1 MPPRPN
7 NPAADPRFRVDL
19 STMAHK
25 RGAPVLIEVLRSKA
39 AVPGPGGARPSP
51 GPAQITSA
59 TAEAIRAGV
68 PTLPNAVPNPS
79 APGAGTPNN
88 RSFASAPPPPSD
100 SSPLA
105 GSSGSV
111 VIFKRRVPVDP
122 RLAMYLIGVAV
133 VVIAVVWFVAFR
145 AGENTADRKWEDRIP
160 AGPDSAQNT
169 PLIPDPLNQG
179 NPPSGPN
186 GASGNNSPGPS
197 PFPPTPPSPKPNDT
211 AKPATPDANPQLVPG
226 LNHLI
231 VGTFR
236 RLSDAQ
242 TSAEYLASN
251 GLPVIITAPKGDEP
265 TTKTT
270 EFWVWIAQGFERPN
284 STSEATKLRTRV
296 IELGRLWKTQNKLA
310 PTDFSQPYWYKL
322 RAKGE

>member
-51 GPAQITSA
+51 GPAPITSA

-68 PTLPNAVPNPS
+68 PTLPNSVPN
-79 APGAGTPNN
+79 APAAGANPAGN
-88 RSFASAPPPPSD
+88 RSFASAPPPPND
-100 SSPLA
+100 TSPVA

-111 VIFKRRVPVDP
+111 IIFKRRIPVDP
-122 RLAMYLIGVAV
+122 RLAMYLIGVGV

-145 AGENTADRKWEDRIP
+145 AGETTADRKWEDRIP
-160 AGPDSAQNT
+160 SGPDAAQNT
-169 PLIPDPLNQG
+169 PPIPDPLNHNNNQS
-179 NPPSGPN
+179 SGSN
-186 GASGNNSPGPS
+186 GSGNNTS
-197 PFPPTPPSPKPNDT
+197 PPTPLPPTPKPNDT
-211 AKPATPDANPQLVPG
+211 PKPATPDSNPQLVPG

-270 EFWVWIAQGFERPN
+270 EFWVWVAQGFERPN
-284 STSEATKLRTRV
+284 STSEATKLRARV

>member
-7 NPAADPRFRVDL
+7 NPSSDPRFRVDL

-39 AVPGPGGARPSP
+39 AVPGPGGSRPSP
-51 GPAQITSA
+51 GPAPMNSA
-59 TAEAIRAGV
+59 TAEAVRAGV
-68 PTLPNAVPNPS
+68 PTLPNTVPNAQAS
-79 APGAGTPNN
+79 APGSSSN

-100 SSPLA
+100 ASPIA

-111 VIFKRRVPVDP
+111 IIFKRRIPVDP
-122 RLAMYLIGVAV
+122 RLAMYLVGLGV
-133 VVIAVVWFVAFR
+133 VVIAVVWFIAFR

-160 AGPDSAQNT
+160 SGPDAAQNT

-179 NPPSGPN
+179 NQSSQPQGSN
-186 GASGNNSPGPS
+186 ASGNNTSPPA
-197 PFPPTPPSPKPNDT
+197 PLPPSPKPNDAT
-211 AKPATPDANPQLVPG
+211 KPASAESNPQLVPG

-242 TSAEYLASN
+242 ASAEYLASN

-270 EFWVWIAQGFERPN
+270 EFWVWVAQGFERPN